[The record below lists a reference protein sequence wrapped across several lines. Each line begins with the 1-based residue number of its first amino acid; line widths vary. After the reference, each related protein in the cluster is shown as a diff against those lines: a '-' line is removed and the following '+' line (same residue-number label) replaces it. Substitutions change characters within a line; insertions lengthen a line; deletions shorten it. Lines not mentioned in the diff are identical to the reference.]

1 MFLQKLKKQKRN
13 PNQFQRKK
21 LLVKQQLKKMKLKE
35 FFPHLQEN
43 KAQEAAAAIDK
54 ALMSVDESLSYKDFA
69 LAVARILID
78 EYGQHNFMPF
88 MEVLHAELGIN
99 ESLNEAEEMVT
110 YKVTVTLAEPDEGGP
125 DYDEDVEVKV
135 DASLSGDELRSAVR
149 DAIGKE
155 GYNRKN
161 IYKFKY
167 EKA

>member
-1 MFLQKLKKQKRN
+1 MSQFNTNKWFK
-13 PNQFQRKK
+13 NQY
-21 LLVKQQLKKMKLKE
+21 LKE
-35 FFPHLQEN
+35 AGLNES
-43 KAQEAAAAIDK
+43 KADQVAKAMDDAID
-54 ALMSVDESLSYKDFA
+54 AIDPGLSVKDFA
-69 LAVARILID
+69 LAVGKILKG
-78 EYGQHNFMPF
+78 EAGTEGYGSFNFAEF
-88 MEVLHAELGIN
+88 MKVLHAELGME
-99 ESLNEAEEMVT
+99 ESLNEAEEMAT
-110 YKVTVTLAEPDEGGP
+110 YKVTVTLAEPGEGGP